1 MEYINSTE
9 TVRLSRLILSG
20 ELNDSSMIQIF
31 NANGNF
37 ICQGHW
43 YDDSILKHRGILGKA
58 YKSETGHI
66 VKFKQIH

>member
-37 ICQGHW
+37 I
-43 YDDSILKHRGILGKA
+43 YA
-58 YKSETGHI
+58 EP
-66 VKFKQIH
+66 